1 MHWNRPD
8 TRFIPNWVTLHPRE
22 ISQILALTAERNL
35 ALGATS
41 RHLSAAWSRTP
52 PIFGTT
58 QDCDGFGLE
67 GYRQHPI
74 FKFLRSVLQIWLATS
89 LCSILAH
96 VLL

>member
-8 TRFIPNWVTLHPRE
+8 TRFIPNWVTLRPKE

-35 ALGATS
+35 ALGATC

-58 QDCDGFGLE
+58 QDCGGFCLG
-67 GYRQHPI
+67 GYLQHPI
-74 FKFLRSVLQIWLATS
+74 FKLLTSVLQIWLTTS
-89 LCSILAH
+89 LCSVPAH